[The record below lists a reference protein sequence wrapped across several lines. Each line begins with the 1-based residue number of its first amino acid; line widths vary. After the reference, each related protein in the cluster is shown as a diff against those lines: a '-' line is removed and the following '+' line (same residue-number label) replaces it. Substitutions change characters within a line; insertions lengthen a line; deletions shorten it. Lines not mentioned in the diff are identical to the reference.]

1 MFHPLNSKV
10 MTKQNFI
17 KLWSHIERICK
28 KKVNGELSITAI
40 CEVSPCPDSY
50 RLVLMPR
57 VIMWPDE
64 LCALV
69 GLSGMQHVSLY
80 FNFKEGS
87 IEIF

>member
-1 MFHPLNSKV
+1 MN
-10 MTKQNFI
+10 KQKFI

-28 KKVNGELSITAI
+28 KKVNGEYSITAI
-40 CEVSPCPDSY
+40 CELSPVPDTY
-50 RLVLMPR
+50 RLVLKPK

-69 GLSGMQHVSLY
+69 GLSGMQSVSLY
-80 FNFKEGS
+80 FNFRQGT

>member
-1 MFHPLNSKV
+1 
-10 MTKQNFI
+10 MTKQEFI

-28 KKVNGELSITAI
+28 VKVNGEFSINAI
-40 CEVSPCPDSY
+40 CEIDSCPDSY
-50 RLVLMPR
+50 RLVLKPR

-69 GLSGMQHVSLY
+69 GLSGMQHVCLY
-80 FNFKEGS
+80 FNFKVGT